1 MARFASFVLAA
12 SLSVLSLT
20 DCSPSEPA
28 KPPPHEPTEAEAQA
42 ELEAAK
48 QKDAIAL
55 IDVFNKYP
63 KLEAGKKALRLGV
76 RKLLEK
82 AIASAEACDEP
93 GAAGA
98 LAHVA
103 PYTTDDASID
113 EAYDETK
120 TTVGKEHQRCQLD
133 RLDVEVKKAEAAWDW
148 PKAFARISSEKE
160 AEGGELK
167 KRRVAAT
174 DRWRTWLDKTLEQVI
189 AKKSFSSVVG
199 DKRDQFEDSI
209 DPEQL
214 PPELA
219 PEIEKR
225 AGAIKGLEVVFDK
238 LEGGQLLDPPVK
250 HWTFGAPKARKPDL
264 TEGATLPQGIEFYA
278 VAKGKSKGTSLLVV
292 GAEKGDLYTRLSSI
306 KLLIPEADA
315 RTYDTRAA
323 LPENLV
329 GARVL
334 APITAGSDTLAVAT
348 VLLEKGDAVVVQPLG
363 KKGAKVTTKKKELRG
378 LLLSP
383 GQKVSVMV
391 GVMQK
396 PGEVADVPEEER
408 VLVRVSGFES
418 YFPIGDVRVKRGDLP
433 PMPE

>member
-1 MARFASFVLAA
+1 MTRFARLVVAA
-12 SLSVLSLT
+12 TLFLT
-20 DCSPSEPA
+20 ACPASEPA

-48 QKDAIAL
+48 GKKDGLAL

-63 KLEAGKKALRLGV
+63 KFAAGKKALNLGV

-82 AIASAEACDEP
+82 AIERAEACDEP

-103 PYTTDDASID
+103 PYTTDDSAID

-133 RLDVEVKKAEAAWDW
+133 RLDEEVKKSEAAWDW
-148 PKAFARISSEKE
+148 PKVFSRISSEKE
-160 AEGGELK
+160 ADGGELK
-167 KRRVAAT
+167 KRRLQAT

-189 AKKSFSSVVG
+189 AKKSFAAVLG
-199 DKRDQFEDSI
+199 DKRDQFEDST

-238 LEGGQLLDPPVK
+238 LQEGQLLDPPVK

-264 TEGATLPQGIEFYA
+264 TEGALLPQGIEFYA
-278 VAKGKSKGTSLLVV
+278 VAKGKSKGATLLVV
-292 GAEKGDLYTRLSSI
+292 GAEKGDLYTRLASI
-306 KLLIPEADA
+306 KLLIPEADS

-329 GARVL
+329 GSRVL
-334 APITAGSDTLAVAT
+334 APISAGSDTLAIAT
-348 VLLEKGDAVVVQPLG
+348 VLTEKGEAVVVQPLG
-363 KKGAKVTTKKKELRG
+363 KKGAKVAAKKKELRG

-396 PGEVADVPEEER
+396 PGEIADVPEEER
-408 VLVRVSGFES
+408 VLVRVAGFES
-418 YFPIGDVRVKRGDLP
+418 YFPLGDLRIKRSDMP

>member
-1 MARFASFVLAA
+1 MLRFARLALIA
-12 SLSVLSLT
+12 SLLFVG
-20 DCSPSEPA
+20 CSPSEPP

-48 QKDAIAL
+48 QKDGIAL
-55 IDVFNKYP
+55 IEVFNKYP
-63 KLEAGKKALRLGV
+63 KLESGKKALRLGV
-76 RKLLEK
+76 RKMLEK
-82 AIASAEACDEP
+82 AIESAEACNES
-93 GAAGA
+93 AASGA

-103 PYTTDDASID
+103 PYTTDDPSID

-120 TTVGKEHQRCQLD
+120 TTIGKEHQRCQLE
-133 RLDVEVKKAEAAWDW
+133 RLDADVKKSEAEWDW
-148 PKAFARISSEKE
+148 PKVFSRISSEKE
-160 AEGGELK
+160 AEGGALK
-167 KRRVAAT
+167 KRRIDAT

-189 AKKSFSSVVG
+189 AKKSFAAVMG
-199 DKRDQFEDSI
+199 DKREQFDDAV

-250 HWTFGAPKARKPDL
+250 YWTFGAPKARKPDL
-264 TEGATLPQGIEFYA
+264 TEGAILPQGIEFFA
-278 VAKGKSKGTSLLVV
+278 VAKGKSKGLTLLVV
-292 GAEKGDLYTRLSSI
+292 GAEKGDLYTRLASI
-306 KLLIPEADA
+306 KLLIPESDA
-315 RTYDTRAA
+315 RTYDTRAT

-334 APITAGSDTLAVAT
+334 APIAAGSDTLAVAT
-348 VLLEKGDAVVVQPLG
+348 VLTEKGDVVVVQPLG
-363 KKGAKVTTKKKELRG
+363 KKASKVGAKKKELRG

-383 GQKVSVMV
+383 GQKVTVMV
-391 GVMQK
+391 GVMAK
-396 PGEVADVPEEER
+396 PGEIADVPEEER
-408 VLVRVSGFES
+408 VLVKVSGFES